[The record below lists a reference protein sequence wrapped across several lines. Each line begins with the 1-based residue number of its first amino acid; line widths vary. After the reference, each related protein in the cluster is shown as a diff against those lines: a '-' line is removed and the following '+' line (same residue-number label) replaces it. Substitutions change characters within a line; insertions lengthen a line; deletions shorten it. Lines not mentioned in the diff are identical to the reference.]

1 MLKTENLTIKFG
13 GLTAVNNVNMH
24 IKKGKITSLIG
35 PNGAGKTTCFNLI
48 SGTYKPTSG
57 KVIFLDQDI
66 TGLRS
71 YKINEAG
78 MSRTYQQI
86 NLFRTMTAE
95 ENVLVGMH
103 PRLNHGNLSD
113 AIIRP
118 KKNRAEEKLAREKAA
133 ELMQFAGLLDK
144 KDAICSSLPYGEQR
158 KLEIIRAMA
167 SDPKLLLLD
176 EPAAGMNTSE
186 KVMLSNMILDIKAKG
201 FTVLLVEHDMR
212 LVMGISDY
220 IYVLNYGTE
229 IACGVAEEIQNN
241 PTVIEAYLGGEE

>member
-1 MLKTENLTIKFG
+1 MLITENLTIKFG

-24 IKKGKITSLIG
+24 VEKGKITSLIG

-48 SGTYKPTSG
+48 SGVLKPTSG
-57 KVIFLDQDI
+57 KIKFEGNDI
-66 TGLRS
+66 TGISS

-86 NLFRTMTAE
+86 HLFKSMTTE

-103 PRLNHGNLSD
+103 PRLKHGSLAD
-113 AIIRP
+113 AIFRTGS
-118 KKNRAEEKLAREKAA
+118 NRKEEEAAREKAA
-133 ELMQFAGLLDK
+133 ELMRFVDLLDK
-144 KDAICSSLPYGEQR
+144 KDTVCSSLPYGEQR

-176 EPAAGMNTSE
+176 EPAAGMNTTE
-186 KVMLSNMILDIKAKG
+186 KVMLSNIILKIKKMG
-201 FTVLLVEHDMR
+201 ITILLVEHDMR
-212 LVMGISDY
+212 LVMDISDY

-229 IACGVAEEIQNN
+229 ISRGKADEVKND
-241 PTVIEAYLGGEE
+241 PKVIEAYLGGQE